1 MASKSASAGRGVS
14 GVFIGS
20 NVSRGGTS
28 LGSPQPLRRLADDQ
42 ARAHPLE
49 MNQAR
54 SKYGISD
61 GEKYALLGISIKLPR
76 EGLGGIVIS
85 PRFSVIGWG

>member
-1 MASKSASAGRGVS
+1 
-14 GVFIGS
+14 
-20 NVSRGGTS
+20 
-28 LGSPQPLRRLADDQ
+28 
-42 ARAHPLE
+42 